1 MLVSVNS
8 DGETIERA
16 IVFEEAFGYRRLS
29 AQRCVSEWVS
39 QFAKALV
46 QVDLGLRS
54 DGPVLFVILRLRE
67 SQFTAAD
74 EDWILKPG
82 EHAGGRVVNLS
93 ELEYQERANF
103 LTRFNDC
110 AAQRLGLEPHQ
121 VIGVLGE
128 LFAKFGERR
137 ATVRHPISAPALVSV
152 GGKKETAAVSD
163 ISEGGALVKTPSP
176 PVLKVQ
182 AKVELEVTLPS
193 GPVRAEATVVDVS
206 ERGVA
211 LKFAPGTAEA
221 EKIPE
226 KLAALEPVKLDS
238 QLTVAELV
246 AAPGMERLGNYE
258 LRSLLGTGGAAEVH
272 YAFALDG
279 PLKGQD
285 VALKRLHKRRS
296 QDGEAIRQFEVEQK
310 TLSLLKH
317 PNIVRALDVGSF
329 DGQQYL
335 AMELIEGHDL
345 GQIVRKARIKK
356 KQLPV
361 EVACFAA
368 KTLLEALAAVHNAKD
383 ADGTALELVHCDV
396 SPHNLFV
403 AQDGQIKLGDFGSSR
418 RNGVVVA
425 HIMRQ
430 GRPTY
435 LSPELIEG
443 RVSQAADLWAAGVT
457 LYELLT
463 LEQPFSGNSMDE
475 LRIAIRGDK
484 REVPLMKRRKD
495 TSGPLE
501 AVLKRALEKN
511 PALRYQSA
519 KDFAAAVAPH
529 FHAVRAP
536 KQLVQFVKELF

>member
-29 AQRCVSEWVS
+29 AQRCVSQWLSEFDES
-39 QFAKALV
+39 LL

-67 SQFTAAD
+67 DRFAD
-74 EDWILKPG
+74 ADQRRIVGPG

-93 ELEYQERANF
+93 ELEYQERGNF

-110 AAQRLGLEPHQ
+110 THQRLGLAPDQ
-121 VIGVLGE
+121 VNQVLDE

-137 ATVRHPISAPALVSV
+137 QTVRHPVSAPAVVTV
-152 GGKKETAAVSD
+152 GGQKEAAAVTD
-163 ISEGGALVKTPSP
+163 LSEGGALVKTPNP

-211 LKFAPGTAEA
+211 LQFAPGTAAA
-221 EKIPE
+221 EKLPE
-226 KLAALEPVKLDS
+226 KLAALEPAKLDS
-238 QLTVAELV
+238 QLTVESLV
-246 AAPGMERLGNYE
+246 APPGMERMGRYE
-258 LRSLLGTGGAAEVH
+258 LRALLGTGGAAEVH

-285 VALKRLHKRRS
+285 VALKRLHKRRA
-296 QDGEAIRQFEVEQK
+296 QDGEVIRQFEVEQK
-310 TLSLLKH
+310 TLNLLKH
-317 PNIVRALDVGSF
+317 PNIVRALDVGAF
-329 DGQQYL
+329 EGQRYL
-335 AMELIEGHDL
+335 VMELIEGRDL
-345 GQIVRKARIKK
+345 GQIVRKARTKK

-361 EVACFAA
+361 EVACYAA
-368 KTLLEALAAVHNAKD
+368 KVLLDALVAVHTAKD
-383 ADGTALELVHCDV
+383 AEGTPLELVHCDV

-403 AQDGQIKLGDFGSSR
+403 ATDGLIKLGDFGSAR
-418 RNGVVVA
+418 RAGVVVA

-443 RVSQAADLWAAGVT
+443 HVSQAADLWAAGVT

-463 LEQPFSGNSMDE
+463 LEQPFSGNSIEE
-475 LRIAIRGDK
+475 LRIAIRGSK
-484 REVPLMKRRKD
+484 REVPLMQRRKD

-519 KDFAAAVAPH
+519 KEFANAVAPH
-529 FHAVRAP
+529 FHPVRAP
-536 KQLVQFVKELF
+536 KQLAQTMKELF